1 MGIARGCGVLL
12 STDASQRARP
22 DLIYGPVLS
31 RRYGL
36 VYGVNLLSSLKKNC
50 SWNCVYCQL
59 GASDRRDGDH
69 GFADPAEM
77 RARLDA
83 LSLESSPAAF
93 VVCGNG
99 EPTRHPGLDGALAAL
114 VDFRDSAAPDVPIVL
129 LTNGSELHRAEV
141 RKALGRVD
149 EISVKL
155 DAGSC
160 ETFHRIN
167 LPSTPACVHFQAR
180 MIRKL
185 HGAVVQSCFLEGAVS
200 NTGEEDLQAW
210 FRALRFAM
218 PGRVDCY
225 TLARP
230 TACRKLHAV
239 STEWLAAL
247 AARVH
252 GELGIAVRAFH
263 QDGIAAEHGKAM
275 PRSAC

>member
-1 MGIARGCGVLL
+1 LHGSRDPVQQAEASAR
-12 STDASQRARP
+12 TRR

-59 GASDRRDGDH
+59 GATEHRSTDGD
-69 GFADPAEM
+69 FADPAEM

-83 LSLESSPAAF
+83 TPLESTPAAF

-99 EPTRHPGLDGALAAL
+99 EPTRHPQLEGALDVLA
-114 VDFRDSAAPDVPIVL
+114 DFRDAATRGVPIVL

-141 RKALGRVD
+141 RKALRRVD

-155 DAGSC
+155 DAGRC

-167 LPSTPACVHFQAR
+167 LPSTPACVHYQAR

-185 HGAVVQSCFLEGAVS
+185 HGAVVQSCFLDGAVS
-200 NTGEEDLQAW
+200 NTGDEDVQAW
-210 FRALRFAM
+210 FRALEFAM

-230 TACRKLHAV
+230 TACRKLHGV
-239 STEWLAAL
+239 SADWLANV

-252 GELGIAVRAFH
+252 GELGIAARAFH
-263 QDGIAAEHGKAM
+263 QDGMVAEHGKTR
-275 PRSAC
+275 PRTGC